1 MREVKPG
8 MRAWVGPSTG
18 SGTDLPHR
26 HPIPGTNVGVLVT
39 EHRFKARSGSES
51 ACFVAEPSAGPISSS
66 KTAFPEDETAF
77 RPIPSSKTAFPEDE
91 TGERGGGKPPIPYP
105 RKSLSV
111 MAQTQESDQTFSAVS
126 TMSMMV

>member
-1 MREVKPG
+1 M
-8 MRAWVGPSTG
+8 
-18 SGTDLPHR
+18 
-26 HPIPGTNVGVLVT
+26 GVLVT

-66 KTAFPEDETAF
+66 KTAILEDETAF
-77 RPIPSSKTAFPEDE
+77 RSISSSKTAFPEDE
-91 TGERGGGKPPIPYP
+91 TAARPISSSKTAFFEDETGERGEGKPPIPYP

-126 TMSMMV
+126 TMSMIV